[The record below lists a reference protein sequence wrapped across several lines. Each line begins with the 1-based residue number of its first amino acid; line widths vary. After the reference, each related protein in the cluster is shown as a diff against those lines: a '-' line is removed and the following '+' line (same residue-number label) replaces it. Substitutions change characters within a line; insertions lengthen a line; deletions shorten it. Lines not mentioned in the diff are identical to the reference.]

1 VPLKTFTSS
10 YSLPSAPA
18 WQFVI
23 PKHHNIID
31 FCKLSSRKFKKKMV
45 TTQNCFGL
53 LTETDESLQLHI
65 LELALTS
72 ICQVLPSPTSSAE
85 VKAGLPVR

>member
-1 VPLKTFTSS
+1 
-10 YSLPSAPA
+10 
-18 WQFVI
+18 
-23 PKHHNIID
+23 
-31 FCKLSSRKFKKKMV
+31 MV